1 MRNVGLW
8 IDLQKAV
15 IVSDTGRG
23 VDIDFINSDIDQR
36 QWQYDVWA
44 IPGPIRQRLSL
55 DQFGRF
61 YTSVSGSVLDARSIH
76 ILGPCDA
83 KSELE
88 KRLLIDKYTGPIS
101 IESAGR
107 MTESQIAN
115 ALRIRFKGIG
125 SSRSQICHPLVGS
138 LMK

>member
-15 IVSDTGRG
+15 IVSDTGRA
-23 VDIDFINSDIDQR
+23 VDIEFVNSDIDQR
-36 QWQYDVWA
+36 RWQYDVWA
-44 IPGPIRQRLSL
+44 IPAPIRQRLSL

-76 ILGPCDA
+76 IFGPCDA

-101 IESAGR
+101 IEFAGK
-107 MTESQIAN
+107 MTESKIINQIRERFEGHR
-115 ALRIRFKGIG
+115 ALAVSGMSIR
-125 SSRSQICHPLVGS
+125 
-138 LMK
+138 